1 MSELVVEIAIVLIVG
16 AIAALIAA
24 RRRSDPLFAS
34 YAKAHGMT
42 LISSDRARMPAET
55 PLLRKGE
62 SRYAERLLEGPLA
75 GDAEGLLA
83 NYTYV
88 EAAGSSEVRRRFTV
102 AYLTVPES
110 VPLVPELFLRPKAGP
125 SALEGIEDALGGPRT
140 RIELESADFDRRY
153 EVFASEM
160 QDLNRARQ
168 LFSPS
173 FIVWLVEEAPPGFGF
188 ELVGGRLCCYREGH
202 ADDLE
207 TLDRIAAAAT
217 AVAKRLRDEA
227 MENVSP

>member
-1 MSELVVEIAIVLIVG
+1 MSGLVVGIAIVLIVG
-16 AIAALIAA
+16 AVAALIAA
-24 RRRSDPLFAS
+24 RRRPDPLFAS

-42 LISSDRARMPAET
+42 LISSDRARMPRAT

-88 EAAGSSEVRRRFTV
+88 ETAGSTEVRRRFTV
-102 AYLTVPES
+102 AYLRVPES
-110 VPLVPELFLRPKAGP
+110 VPVVPELFVRPKAGP
-125 SALEGIEDALGGPRT
+125 SALEGIEDFLGGPRT

-173 FIVWLVEEAPPGFGF
+173 FVVWLAEEAPPSFGF
-188 ELVGGRLCCYREGH
+188 ELFGGRLCCRVDGH
-202 ADDLE
+202 AADAD
-207 TLDRIAAAAT
+207 TLDRVAAAAVVIAT
-217 AVAKRLRDEA
+217 RLRDEA
-227 MENVSP
+227 MENVGR